1 MKVYEESLGLF
12 TGAIY
17 GRKKRPN
24 DTVSS
29 RHLDVS
35 DVASQEC
42 QAISEIYPSRHCRI
56 LRGALSRF
64 HPPGVLLPS
73 SVCVHIFAVGSISIL
88 ARVCFPER
96 NSRLECAPPD
106 ILSDMLSPSQ
116 HFPQFVLDC
125 SSVSLFLAVVV
136 GLAVFE
142 CF

>member
-1 MKVYEESLGLF
+1 MKVYEEESPGLF

-35 DVASQEC
+35 DIASQ
-42 QAISEIYPSRHCRI
+42 IYPSRHCRI
-56 LRGALSRF
+56 LRDVLSRF

-73 SVCVHIFAVGSISIL
+73 SVCVHVFAVGSISVL

-96 NSRLECAPPD
+96 NSRLECAPPG

-125 SSVSLFLAVVV
+125 SSMSPFLAVVV